1 MSKKLFS
8 FLLLVCILLTNVN
21 VYASE
26 ITNQEEDPNK
36 TASFAFNYD
45 LAIKNVNIVNPARNE
60 ILYKYNIAISGG
72 KIKAKELCYFAS
84 SSIWTAPMF
93 LER

>member
-8 FLLLVCILLTNVN
+8 FLLLVSILLTSIN

-26 ITNQEEDPNK
+26 VTNQEEDPNQ

-60 ILYKYNIAISGG
+60 ILY
-72 KIKAKELCYFAS
+72 
-84 SSIWTAPMF
+84 SITSPSAVARLNRSLRAMSRPI
-93 LER
+93 E